1 VGRSFYFAIRSQP
14 NPEEQPMNEC
24 VGRARIGHWYTRWDS
39 GEIFQVAAYE
49 ASSRRLALQTFDGEI
64 AEIDEEIWDELPLGF
79 TEPPEGWTASVAADA
94 GEAEQERTSDVEMST
109 AELVESLQL
118 LRTAAEERMAAEE
131 RIAAEGGEMDA
142 GPGAEGEPGG
152 QPWQTPIG
160 PPFGAHQGAP
170 PSSQPEDSKTG
181 YIMRVQDLMTQQVYS
196 CEPEDALE
204 RAAQLMWDHDCGCLP
219 VCIGSD
225 DSKHAVG
232 IITDRD
238 VCMCALHQGKSLG
251 ELRVR
256 DAMATQV
263 LSCRPSDALGQAE
276 KVMRQGQIRRLPVL
290 DEQGV
295 LRGMISLADLAR
307 EAARESP
314 DKALT
319 RTEIGETLA
328 AICAPAHPAV
338 QAQAA

>member
-1 VGRSFYFAIRSQP
+1 
-14 NPEEQPMNEC
+14 MNEC

-39 GEIFQVAAYE
+39 GEIFQVVAYE

-64 AEIDEEIWDELPLGF
+64 AEIDEEIWDELPLGL

-94 GEAEQERTSDVEMST
+94 GEVEHERTSGVETSA

-118 LRTAAEERMAAEE
+118 LRTDAEEQM
-131 RIAAEGGEMDA
+131 AAEGGEMDA
-142 GPGAEGEPGG
+142 GPGAEEEPLG
-152 QPWQTPIG
+152 QPWQTPGQQG
-160 PPFGAHQGAP
+160 PPLGAHQGAP
-170 PSSQPEDSKTG
+170 PSSQAEDSKTG

-225 DSKHAVG
+225 DGRHAVG

-238 VCMCALHQGKSLG
+238 VCMCTLHQGKSLA

-256 DAMATQV
+256 DAMATRV

-276 KVMRQGQIRRLPVL
+276 KIMRQGQIRRLPVL

-314 DKALT
+314 DRALT

-328 AICAPAHPAV
+328 AICAPAQPAV